1 VKLGGGAPHA
11 AAFSGARQ
19 MNIPILAL
27 LAFTVW
33 TVAVLIAGVGVHRW
47 SQILTG
53 RAELRS
59 FPGDEPHGPPA
70 YRRIVRSHANCVE
83 NLPVFAALALSA
95 AAVGAASATLDV
107 LAVAV
112 VAARIGQ
119 TSVHV
124 ASGSNRAIGVRFGF
138 FAIQLACFLWMAALI
153 ARVALSP
160 GLRPS
165 G

>member
-1 VKLGGGAPHA
+1 
-11 AAFSGARQ
+11 

-27 LAFTVW
+27 LAFVVW

-47 SQILTG
+47 SRILTG
-53 RAELRS
+53 RAELCS

-83 NLPVFAALALSA
+83 NLPIFAALVLAA
-95 AAVGAASATLDV
+95 AAVGAASTTLDA

-112 VAARIGQ
+112 VIARIGQ
-119 TSVHV
+119 TTAHV

-138 FAIQLACFLWMAALI
+138 FAVQLVCFLWMAGLIVPYAL
-153 ARVALSP
+153 APAAGR
-160 GLRPS
+160 
-165 G
+165 